1 MKENVIDILKY
12 LFESYIDED
21 IHHIPT
27 DKSVHKELSLAG
39 FNKQNINK
47 AFKWLDDLALL
58 KETLLEQKLL
68 EQKHPFTYSNRV
80 YNSIELK
87 RFSTAA
93 RGFLYHLENKGLLD
107 FNLRETIIEKSLA
120 LEIEEI
126 DLELIQWVVLMVFY
140 NISSAEIA
148 FTWIEDM
155 VFEETSIIH

>member
-1 MKENVIDILKY
+1 
-12 LFESYIDED
+12 
-21 IHHIPT
+21 
-27 DKSVHKELSLAG
+27 
-39 FNKQNINK
+39 
-47 AFKWLDDLALL
+47 
-58 KETLLEQKLL
+58 
-68 EQKHPFTYSNRV
+68 
-80 YNSIELK
+80 
-87 RFSTAA
+87 
-93 RGFLYHLENKGLLD
+93 LD

>member
-58 KETLLEQKLL
+58 KENLFEQKY
-68 EQKHPFTYSNRV
+68 QFSYSNRV
-80 YNSIELK
+80 YNNIEEK

-93 RGFLYHLENKGLLD
+93 RGFLYHLENKGLMD
-107 FNLRETIIEKSLA
+107 FSLRETIIEKSLA

>member
-39 FNKQNINK
+39 FNKQTINK

-58 KETLLEQKLL
+58 KENLFEQKLQL
-68 EQKHPFTYSNRV
+68 SSSCRI
-80 YNSIELK
+80 YNSVELK
-87 RFSTAA
+87 RFSIEA

-120 LEIEEI
+120 LEIEDI
-126 DLELIQWVVLMVFY
+126 DLELLQWVVLMVFY

-155 VFEETSIIH
+155 VFEESSSIH

>member
-39 FNKQNINK
+39 FNKNNINK

-58 KETLLEQKLL
+58 KESIFDQNH
-68 EQKHPFTYSNRV
+68 QQSHSNRIYSSV
-80 YNSIELK
+80 ELE
-87 RFSTAA
+87 RFSTEA
-93 RGFLYHLENKGLLD
+93 RGFLYHLENKALLD

-120 LEIEEI
+120 LEIEHI
-126 DLELIQWVVLMVFY
+126 DLEIIQWVVLMVFY
-140 NISSAEIA
+140 NISSSEIA

-155 VFEETSIIH
+155 VFEETSVIH

>member
-27 DKSVHKELSLAG
+27 NKNVHKELSLAG
-39 FNKQNINK
+39 FNKQNINLK
-47 AFKWLDDLALL
+47 FKWLDDLALL
-58 KETLLEQKLL
+58 KEDLFDQNQQLS
-68 EQKHPFTYSNRV
+68 FSSRV
-80 YNSIELK
+80 YNSIEVD
-87 RFSTAA
+87 RFSIEA

-120 LEIEEI
+120 LEIEDI

-140 NISSAEIA
+140 NISSAETA
-148 FTWIEDM
+148 FTWIEDI
-155 VFEETSIIH
+155 VFEEISTVH